1 MNIVKQKWE
10 FLNSLI
16 PLVPKQAKNLFR
28 FGYET
33 LVFRE
38 IKSLRANSRLA
49 IKSWPA
55 AKMNIY
61 RLTINKKIMSTF
73 VVLLKKLSI
82 IASESIV
89 IIDFSDFGNNLQV
102 LMFAIQTRKGRAIP
116 IYFEILRYPIKK
128 GSQNLFIIQAIKN
141 FSRVTGFK
149 PKLVF
154 DRGFACPAI
163 IKFLA
168 KNQYKFIIRIKKRK
182 LAVDMEKD
190 ISFLVQNCSS
200 NDASVL
206 MYDLKLRLIISD
218 SSPGINE
225 LWYLI
230 TNDTES
236 SRESIIKQYYHR
248 FEIEEFFRDAKRLLG
263 LEYLNF
269 KKESSLSVVL
279 WFSMLSMWFVW
290 KLEEKMT
297 DQQKK
302 EKKMLKLS
310 IFRYYF
316 EKIQKEII
324 LAAEE
329 AFIRQSSLELVYEK
343 V

>member
-1 MNIVKQKWE
+1 MSIVKQKWE
-10 FLNSLI
+10 FLNSLV

-28 FGYET
+28 FGYEA

-38 IKSLRANSRLA
+38 IKSLRANSRLTP
-49 IKSWPA
+49 KSWPA
-55 AKMNIY
+55 AKMNIF
-61 RLTINKKIMSTF
+61 RLTINKKMQGIF
-73 VVLLKKLSI
+73 VSLLKHLAI

-89 IIDFSDFGNNLQV
+89 IIDFSDFGNGFQV
-102 LMFAIQTRKGRAIP
+102 LMFAVQTRKGRAIP
-116 IYFEILRYPIKK
+116 IYFEILRYPIRK
-128 GSQNLFIIQAIKN
+128 GSQNLFIIRAILN
-141 FSRVTGFK
+141 FTRIIGFK

-154 DRGFACPAI
+154 DRGFACPSI

-168 KNQYKFIIRIKKRK
+168 KNQYKFIIRVKKSK
-182 LAVDMEKD
+182 SVVDPDTGSKFLACNYPGLDATV
-190 ISFLVQNCSS
+190 LV
-200 NDASVL
+200 
-206 MYDLKLRLIISD
+206 YDSKLRLVVSD
-218 SSPGINE
+218 SKSGIE
-225 LWYLI
+225 EPWYLI
-230 TNDTES
+230 TNDFS
-236 SRESIIKQYYHR
+236 SSGKRIIEQYYHR

-269 KKESSLSVVL
+269 KKESSLSVIL
-279 WFSMLSMWFVW
+279 WFSILSMWFVW

-297 DQQKK
+297 EQQKK

-329 AFIRQSSLELVYEK
+329 VFMRQSSLELVYEK